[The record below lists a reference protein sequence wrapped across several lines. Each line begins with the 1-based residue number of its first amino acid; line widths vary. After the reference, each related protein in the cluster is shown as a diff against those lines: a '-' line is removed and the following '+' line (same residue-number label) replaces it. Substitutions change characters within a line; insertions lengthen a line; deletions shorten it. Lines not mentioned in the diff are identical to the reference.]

1 MRTAVVLTILLIGSP
16 SASAQINSPTP
27 PVMSSSVPGASRGD
41 AGASASVPTSTGVTG
56 ATRDG
61 SAGSAVLASARKF
74 ALEGTKNNTVTAIAN
89 CMQLWDEATHITK
102 REWAVTC
109 RRIHGRIDNMKSA
122 RVRTVEV
129 VSPGTSKSVRPN
141 LAPAPVPTHKVAIQ
155 VNQND
160 KALMDLA
167 LNNAK
172 NVVDFYKAKRET
184 VAVEIVTYGPGLHM
198 LRADTSPVKD
208 RIGPMSLENSN
219 IAFIACGNTQANQAK
234 TEGKPVTLIS
244 EAKVM
249 PSGVV
254 RLMELQKQ
262 GYAYIRP

>member
-1 MRTAVVLTILLIGSP
+1 MTANRSRRIVLI
-16 SASAQINSPTP
+16 SA
-27 PVMSSSVPGASRGD
+27 
-41 AGASASVPTSTGVTG
+41 
-56 ATRDG
+56 
-61 SAGSAVLASARKF
+61 AVLLAGCYAMATVADTQEPAKTAAPRK
-74 ALEGTKNNTVTAIAN
+74 V
-89 CMQLWDEATHITK
+89 
-102 REWAVTC
+102 V
-109 RRIHGRIDNMKSA
+109 KS
-122 RVRTVEV
+122 
-129 VSPGTSKSVRPN
+129 G
-141 LAPAPVPTHKVAIQ
+141 PAAKHKVGIQ

-172 NVVDFYKAKRET
+172 NIIEHYKAKGET
-184 VAVEIVTYGPGLHM
+184 VAIEIVTYGPGLHM

-208 RIGPMSLENSN
+208 RIAPMALENAN
-219 IAFIACGNTQANQAK
+219 LKFIACANTQANQSKA
-234 TEGKPVTLIS
+234 EGKPVTLVS

>member
-1 MRTAVVLTILLIGSP
+1 MSAGRSGSVTFALAAIVLTGGMM
-16 SASAQINSPTP
+16 ASYAAAQTP
-27 PVMSSSVPGASRGD
+27 IKKIEQS
-41 AGASASVPTSTGVTG
+41 
-56 ATRDG
+56 
-61 SAGSAVLASARKF
+61 K
-74 ALEGTKNNTVTAIAN
+74 
-89 CMQLWDEATHITK
+89 ITK
-102 REWAVTC
+102 TAFVA
-109 RRIHGRIDNMKSA
+109 M
-122 RVRTVEV
+122 
-129 VSPGTSKSVRPN
+129 
-141 LAPAPVPTHKVAIQ
+141 HKVAIQ

-172 NVVDFYKAKRET
+172 NVIDYYKAKGET
-184 VAVEIVTYGPGLHM
+184 VAIEIVTYGPGLHM

-208 RIGPMSLENSN
+208 RIAPMALENSN
-219 IAFIACGNTQANQAK
+219 LAFIACGNTQANQSKA
-234 TEGKPVTLIS
+234 EGKPVALLS